1 MIVNLPYKIMVE
13 KRLDENVREFL
24 LSLKL
29 GKKCAIICDKNV
41 MELCDDTINTIK
53 RHFSADIISPS
64 LEKTYLENLSK
75 KISGYDFCIGLGG
88 GRSIDAAKYSSFLA
102 KIPWIAFPTILSHD
116 GVVSSRASIE
126 SNGAKISINAAE
138 PIAIIAGLEKIRN
151 APYRWI
157 AAGAGDLISKI
168 SAVEDWRLAAK
179 AGKEPYHT
187 VMAELSLL
195 SARAVMSNADDIRKK
210 NYHGLEV
217 LLWALIS
224 SGFAMNIYG
233 SSRPGSGSEHN
244 FSHALEKLGSS
255 ALHGEQVALGTIATT
270 YLQGQDW
277 KAIIK
282 MLKKLKLPVTA
293 KGMGET
299 EERVVKA
306 LATASSIRDRY
317 TVLNKKNLTEKSARN
332 VLESVGII

>member
-1 MIVNLPYKIMVE
+1 MLVSLPYRILVE
-13 KRLDENVREFL
+13 KSIDGKIAEFL
-24 LSLKL
+24 AGMRL
-29 GKKCAIICDKNV
+29 GNKCAIVCDKTV
-41 MELCDDTINTIK
+41 SGLCSGTIAGIK
-53 RHFSADIISPS
+53 TEFSADVLEPS
-64 LEKTYLENLSK
+64 LEKEQLEKLSEK
-75 KISGYDFCIGLGG
+75 LKVYDFCVGIGG
-88 GRSIDAAKYSSFLA
+88 GRSIDAAKYASFLA
-102 KIPWIAFPTILSHD
+102 GMPWLAFPTVLSHD

-126 SNGAKISINAAE
+126 SGGTKMSVNAAE
-138 PIAIIAGLEKIRN
+138 PIAIIADLEKIRK

-195 SARAVMSNADDIRKK
+195 SAKAVIANADDIRKK

-217 LLWALIS
+217 LFWALIS

-244 FSHALEKLGSS
+244 FSHAMESLGSK
-255 ALHGEQVALGTIATT
+255 ALHGEQAALGTIATA

-277 KAIIK
+277 KGIIK
-282 MLKKLKLPVTA
+282 IMKKLNLPVTA
-293 KGMGET
+293 GAIGEP
-299 EERVVKA
+299 EERIVRA
-306 LATASSIRDRY
+306 LATAASVRDRY
-317 TVLNKKNLTEKSARN
+317 TILNKKKLNEKSARA
-332 VLESVGII
+332 VLKKVGII

>member
-1 MIVNLPYKIMVE
+1 MIVNLPYKILIE
-13 KRLDENVREFL
+13 KRVDETLPEFL
-24 LSLKL
+24 VSLKL
-29 GKKCAIICDKNV
+29 GKKCAIFCDKNV
-41 MELCDDTINTIK
+41 MELCDDTLSLIK
-53 RHFSADIISPS
+53 KQISIDIINPS
-64 LEKTYLENLSK
+64 LEKTHLENLSQ
-75 KISGYDFCIGLGG
+75 KIAGYDFCIGLGG
-88 GRSIDAAKYSSFLA
+88 GRSIDATKYSSFLA

-126 SNGAKISINAAE
+126 SNGTKISVNAVE
-138 PIAIIAGLEKIRN
+138 PIAIVADLEKIRH

-157 AAGAGDLISKI
+157 AAGAGDLVSKI

-195 SARAVMSNADDIRKK
+195 SARAVMSNASDIRKK

-270 YLQGQDW
+270 YLQNQDW
-277 KAIIK
+277 KGIIK
-282 MLKKLKLPVTA
+282 TLKKLRIPVTA
-293 KGMGET
+293 KGINEPA
-299 EERVVKA
+299 ERVVKA
-306 LATASSIRDRY
+306 LAMASSIRDRY
-317 TVLNKKNLTEKSARN
+317 TVLNKKKLTEKSARN
-332 VLESVGII
+332 VLEKVGII